1 MMTNEI
7 FIALISVLVT
17 AFVTLTSVY
26 LTNRNNYNTLK
37 IRLLSETSFKKYET
51 HLKKLEELFLQVQN
65 WETVLGDY
73 YLRHSS
79 AIKGEVSS
87 REAWNSIIEKGKEYD
102 FEIRKI
108 EMLVYVYFQEL
119 KEDYEKI
126 VEKTKGVSYVINKF
140 EKINYSAKVSDN
152 DLFKEFGAANLLLF
166 TQMKEFKEE
175 ILLFSKK
182 CSYKIESV
190 V

>member
-1 MMTNEI
+1 MITNELL
-7 FIALISVLVT
+7 IALISVVAT
-17 AFVTLTSVY
+17 ALVTLTSVY

-51 HLKKLEELFLQVQN
+51 HLKKMEELFLQVQN
-65 WETVLGDY
+65 WETVFGDF

-87 REAWNSIIEKGKEYD
+87 REAWNSIIEKGKEYN

-119 KEDYEKI
+119 KEGYEKI
-126 VEKTKGVSYVINKF
+126 LERNKVVNSVRDRF
-140 EKINYSAKVSDN
+140 EKINYGGKVTN
-152 DLFKEFGAANLLLF
+152 EELFKEYGAANLLLF
-166 TQMKEFKEE
+166 TQIKEFKEE
-175 ILLFSKK
+175 ILLYSINS
-182 CSYKIESV
+182 SYKIEKV